1 MIPLKDN
8 IPSYRKPVINYF
20 IIFLNTLVF
29 IYQYFILS
37 SRFEIEHFI
46 HKFGFTPY
54 MFLNE
59 FPLSSYTI
67 LTSMFLHGGFMHF
80 LGNMWFLYIFGDN
93 VEDRYGH
100 IKYFIVYI
108 LSGVAAVL
116 LQFIIN
122 PLSVIPMI
130 GASGAISGVLG
141 SYFVFYPSAGVVTFI
156 PFGLFSRIVVLP
168 AVIFLGLWFIFQFLS
183 GTQSLAIQAVL
194 GRELGGVAY
203 FAHIGG
209 FLCGLITAILSK
221 KRRRIKAYWRYL

>member
-8 IPSYRKPVINYF
+8 IPSYRKPIINYL
-20 IIFLNTLVF
+20 IILVNTAVF
-29 IYQYFILS
+29 IYHYFFLS
-37 SRFEIEHFI
+37 SRFEIESFI
-46 HKFGFTPY
+46 YKYGFIPMRFITNFPQDIY
-54 MFLNE
+54 TMF
-59 FPLSSYTI
+59 
-67 LTSMFLHGGFMHF
+67 TSMFLHGGMMHF

-100 IKYFIVYI
+100 LKYLLVYI
-108 LSGVAAVL
+108 ISGISAIF

-122 PLSVIPMI
+122 PLSRIPMI

-156 PFGLFSRIVVLP
+156 PFGLFSRIVILP

-183 GTQSLAIQAVL
+183 GTQSLAIQAAL
-194 GRELGGVAY
+194 GKEVGGVAY

-209 FLCGLITAILSK
+209 FLCGLIIAILSRR
-221 KRRRIKAYWRYL
+221 KRRLRTYWRYF